1 VSVVTGGT
9 AQGAFLK
16 AGALGEGDGLVADVP
31 GVLPVDV
38 FAGFGG
44 LAVAGAAEVVEAGGV
59 EDFGVEELVVL
70 SAGPVAGFA
79 LDAVFGGFDALF
91 GGEAQGAGGVALEAA
106 EDLGAGI
113 EDAVFDALRGGVA
126 GGEGFGVGVGVLRET
141 VFEVVVGI
149 EAGDG
154 GGGLAAG
161 AEQPEV
167 VAAGEGIRMGRAF
180 LRGPLGLMTFGTGRR
195 PGELGGGRDE
205 KQAKK

>member
-1 VSVVTGGT
+1 
-9 AQGAFLK
+9 
-16 AGALGEGDGLVADVP
+16 LGEGDGLVADVP

-44 LAVAGAAEVVEAGGV
+44 LAVARAAEVVEAGGV
-59 EDFGVEELVVL
+59 EDFGVEELAVL
-70 SAGPVAGFA
+70 GAGPVAGFA
-79 LDAVFGGFDALF
+79 LDAVLGGFDALF
-91 GGEAQGAGGVALEAA
+91 GGEAEGAGGVALEAA
-106 EDLGAGI
+106 EDLRAGI
-113 EDAVFDALRGGVA
+113 EDAILYAI
-126 GGEGFGVGVGVLRET
+126 GVGMARGERFAIGIRILGEA
-141 VFEVVVGI
+141 VFEVVVGV

-195 PGELGGGRDE
+195 AGELGGGRYE
-205 KQAKK
+205 KQARK